1 MSERSSRE
9 GTGIHRMERTGDGP
23 ATGRAEQRTSPR
35 YEVSLPVRFT
45 VDGETFHEG
54 VCTSISA
61 GGVFIQAE
69 LLPSMKASVWIDL
82 GLAPGEP
89 RLRCSGTVVNLNR
102 RYGAEVIYGF
112 GVRLA
117 DRPTD
122 LDARVERLRAACP
135 GPVRLDGLGFLVWPL
150 YGGSDRSLDG
160 QSSPGL
166 VVWSGSRW
174 IDGGPATHVVT
185 PGEKGAVLG
194 RPLDQYLRAARGL
207 GPQVQ
212 AVREPLVPFGYY
224 GKCLT
229 PQEGV
234 PREALLA
241 AFAGQTGE
249 VLPWLRA
256 LAAQMRLIDDLT
268 SAAWRLENVGAEQ
281 LRALAETGQVIAQTR
296 GDVAAIGGIAHDEE
310 AVASAQQAVR
320 GLEALERY
328 VERVSWA
335 ARTLVP
341 VGESARAFA
350 DWKAARRTQ
359 ALRLRAKA
367 AAEHVTIAAPGV
379 EVVAV
384 PRRQL
389 VAALALMAVILGA
402 IGVLVV
408 RVQTFQTANS
418 VVPSA
423 VLAKEEL
430 HRYIPLEKVV
440 VMGRKVVGI
449 VPEEWVKLPQKEQAR
464 GFVALCEVLAD
475 RGYVEAELKTA
486 SSTDVA
492 TWKKGEIHFAE
503 RGETP

>member
-1 MSERSSRE
+1 MSERASRE
-9 GTGIHRMERTGDGP
+9 GTGIHRMERAADGP

-35 YEVSLPVRFT
+35 YEVSLPMRFT

-61 GGVFIQAE
+61 GGVFVQAE
-69 LLPSMKASVWIDL
+69 LLPSMKASVWLDL

-102 RYGAEVIYGF
+102 RYGTEVIYGF

-117 DRPTD
+117 DRPVD
-122 LDARVERLRAACP
+122 LDERVERLRAACP

-160 QSSPGL
+160 QSSGL
-166 VVWSGSRW
+166 VVWGGSRW
-174 IDGGPATHVVT
+174 IDGGPATHVVEA
-185 PGEKGAVLG
+185 GQKGAVLG
-194 RPLDQYLRAARGL
+194 RPFEDYLRAVRGL

-212 AVREPLVPFGYY
+212 AVREELVPFGYY

-234 PREALLA
+234 PRAALLD
-241 AFAGQTGE
+241 AFAGTSGA

-268 SAAWRLENVGAEQ
+268 SAAWRLENVGARQ
-281 LRALAETGQVIAQTR
+281 LAALAETGQTIAQTR
-296 GDVAAIGGIAHDEE
+296 GDVAAIAAIAGDDDT
-310 AVASAQQAVR
+310 VASAQQAVR

-335 ARTLVP
+335 ARTVVP
-341 VGESARAFA
+341 AGESARAFA

-359 ALRLRAKA
+359 ALRLRTKA
-367 AAEHVTIAAPGV
+367 AAEHEAIAAPGV
-379 EVVAV
+379 EVIAV

-389 VAALALMAVILGA
+389 VVAVALMAVILGA

-408 RVQTFQTANS
+408 RIQAFEAAHK

-449 VPEEWVKLPQKEQAR
+449 VPEDWAKLPEKEQAR

-486 SSTDVA
+486 SSIEIA
-492 TWKKGEIHFAE
+492 TWQKGEIHFAA
-503 RGETP
+503 RGDKP

>member
-1 MSERSSRE
+1 MSERASRE

-23 ATGRAEQRTSPR
+23 STGRAEQRTSPR
-35 YEVSLPVRFT
+35 YEVSLPMRFT

-61 GGVFIQAE
+61 GGLFVQAE
-69 LLPSMKASVWIDL
+69 LLPSMKASVWLDV

-117 DRPTD
+117 DRPVD
-122 LDARVERLRAACP
+122 LDQRVERLRAACP

-150 YGGSDRSLDG
+150 YGGSDRSLEG
-160 QSSPGL
+160 QPSGL

-174 IDGGPATHVVT
+174 IDGGPATHVVAA
-185 PGEKGAVLG
+185 GQKGVVLG
-194 RPLDQYLRAARGL
+194 RPFDDYLRAVRAV

-212 AVREPLVPFGYY
+212 AVREETVPFGYY

-234 PREALLA
+234 PRAALLDA
-241 AFAGQTGE
+241 LAGASGA

-256 LAAQMRLIDDLT
+256 LAAQLRLVDDLT
-268 SAAWRLENVGAEQ
+268 SAAWRLENVGAGQ
-281 LRALAETGQVIAQTR
+281 LAALAEVGQMIAQTR
-296 GDVAAIGGIAHDEE
+296 GDVAAIGATAGDEDT
-310 AVASAQQAVR
+310 AASAQQAVR
-320 GLEALERY
+320 GLEALGRY

-335 ARTLVP
+335 ARTAVP
-341 VGESARAFA
+341 ASESANAFA
-350 DWKAARRTQ
+350 EWKAARRTQ

-367 AAEHVTIAAPGV
+367 AAEHEAIAAPGV
-379 EVVAV
+379 EVIPV

-389 VAALALMAVILGA
+389 VAAVALMAVILGT
-402 IGVLVV
+402 IVVLVV
-408 RVQTFQTANS
+408 RIQAFQAAHT

-440 VMGRKVVGI
+440 VMGRKVVGV
-449 VPEEWVKLPQKEQAR
+449 VPEDWTKLPQQERAR

-486 SSTDVA
+486 ASIEIA
-492 TWKKGEIHFAE
+492 AWKKGEIHFAE
-503 RGETP
+503 REETP